1 VIGSLHMS
9 KAQKLWFLLNKIDR
23 SEQFDLT
30 QDKTTYPYFYLLHW
44 NERNSVL
51 KQQKIALQSL
61 QRKQYFQAI
70 YDITEEFI
78 EVPTIKPAEEIKALQ
93 DSIIEQFIQSQPS
106 LSKPKKSSI
115 EDERIEDLAAVEY
128 TLPVSETIAILL
140 TKQGK
145 YLQAIEL
152 YEKLSLIKPEKRLYF
167 ASRILELQRLLT
179 E

>member
-1 VIGSLHMS
+1 METS

-23 SEQFDLT
+23 FDQSDLS
-30 QDKTTYPYFYLLHW
+30 QDKVAFPYFYLLQW
-44 NERNSVL
+44 NERFSVL
-51 KQQKIALQSL
+51 KQQRIALLST
-61 QRKQYFQAI
+61 QRKQYFQSV
-70 YDITEEFI
+70 YDIEEESQELVI
-78 EVPTIKPAEEIKALQ
+78 SKPAEEIKALQ
-93 DSIIEQFIQSQPS
+93 DSIIDQFILNQPS
-106 LSKPKKSSI
+106 LSKPKKTNF
-115 EDERIEDLAAVEY
+115 DDKPVEDLAAVEF

-167 ASRILELQRLLT
+167 ASRISEIQNLLT